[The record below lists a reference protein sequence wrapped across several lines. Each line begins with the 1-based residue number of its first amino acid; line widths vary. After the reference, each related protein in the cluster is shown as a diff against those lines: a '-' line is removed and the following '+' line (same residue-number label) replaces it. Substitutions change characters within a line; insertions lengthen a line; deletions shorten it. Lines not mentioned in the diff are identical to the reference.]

1 MKRLAVAIYELH
13 KESQAIKSAFFSD
26 TIEIFFLSAVYV
38 DGELTW
44 CTNIGGFALS
54 KVDDDSLS
62 AVVLVS

>member
-1 MKRLAVAIYELH
+1 MHFSPTPLN
-13 KESQAIKSAFFSD
+13 FF
-26 TIEIFFLSAVYV
+26 FVYV